1 MGDPKKPR
9 KNYKTPR
16 NLWQIDQLAKDLNI
30 MGIYG
35 LRNKHELWKAETE
48 LSRIRK
54 QARMLLAEP
63 IEKRMESES
72 KLLNSLSRKN
82 IVSSGALLDDVL
94 SLTVENLLE
103 RRLQSVVHRKGIVPT
118 IQMAR
123 QAVVHGHIKIKN
135 RVMNRPGYTV
145 EADEESTVQLSEG
158 YNGGANKTETVKA

>member
-1 MGDPKKPR
+1 
-9 KNYKTPR
+9 
-16 NLWQIDQLAKDLNI
+16 

-82 IVSSGALLDDVL
+82 IISIGALLDDVL

-103 RRLQSVVHRKGIVPT
+103 RRLQSVVHRKGLVPT

-123 QAVVHGHIKIKN
+123 QVVVHGHIKIKN

-145 EADEESTVQLSEG
+145 EAGEESTVQLSEG
-158 YNGGANKTETVKA
+158 HNVGAPKTETVKA